1 VEKGDFH
8 MEKKIIATTRA
19 PQALGPYVQA
29 VQVNGMLF
37 ASGMLGLD
45 PATGELPEGVE
56 AQAHQ
61 ALRNVGVV
69 LEEAGLDYSHVVK
82 TTVFVKNLEDFATV
96 NGIYATYFKDN
107 YPARSCVE
115 VARIPKDA
123 LVEIEIIAVL

>member
-1 VEKGDFH
+1 